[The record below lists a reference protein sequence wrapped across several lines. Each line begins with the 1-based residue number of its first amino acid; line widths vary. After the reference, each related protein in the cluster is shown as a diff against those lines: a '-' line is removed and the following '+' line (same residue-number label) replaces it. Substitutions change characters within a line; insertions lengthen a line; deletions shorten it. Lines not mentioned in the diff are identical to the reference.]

1 MKKTIVLTIVGIFLM
16 AVGVSFAEPV
26 RNISG
31 KKHPNLA
38 AAQRLVDQAY
48 NRISAAQV
56 ANEFDM
62 GGHAQRAKELLDQ
75 VNQELKMAAIDANKN
90 KK

>member
-1 MKKTIVLTIVGIFLM
+1 MFVFGL
-16 AVGVSFAEPV
+16 GVSFAEPV
-26 RNISG
+26 RNISP
-31 KKHPNLA
+31 KRHANLA

-62 GGHAQRAKELLDQ
+62 GGHAQKAKELLDQ
-75 VNQELKMAAIDANKN
+75 VNIELRAAATDANKHM
-90 KK
+90 K

>member
-1 MKKTIVLTIVGIFLM
+1 MKKTIVLTFVSMFVFGL
-16 AVGVSFAEPV
+16 GVSIAAEPV

-31 KKHPNLA
+31 KRHPNLA
-38 AAQRLVDQAY
+38 ATQRLVDQAY

-62 GGHAQRAKELLDQ
+62 GGHAQKAKELLDQ
-75 VNQELKMAAIDANKN
+75 VNIELRAAATDANKH
-90 KK
+90 K